1 MNKHLS
7 STFGIAYINVR
18 NNLKRSILL
27 IFMTGILSFVLFG
40 GTILIQSL
48 GNGLGYMKERLGA
61 DIMIVPVENEVDF
74 EAVLLKGE
82 PSCFYFGKNLE
93 QKVAGLEGVANC
105 TSQFYLT
112 SLNAECCDTR
122 VQIIG
127 FDPETDFSVKPWISE
142 VYDGQLQE
150 GAVVIGNDI
159 HLENSDSIKLF
170 GTEYKVAAK
179 LDATGTGLDQAVY
192 ANTGTIR
199 KMYDDALSKGQ
210 RFLEEADPEKSIS
223 TILIKTKEGTD
234 RAGLIRNIRRELG
247 GVKIIE
253 SQSMISG
260 TAANMKEIAI
270 LLYVFAGLFLLTTI
284 GVLVVV
290 FSIIA
295 GERKKEFAILRSIG
309 ATKQKLARII
319 LSESMIIS
327 ALGGIF
333 GIVAASL
340 VVFLFQVY
348 IGDKLGMP
356 YLLPAPVV
364 LFLIFAAVLLAS
376 FLIGPLTAASSAV
389 KISRAETY
397 ITMREGE

>member
-1 MNKHLS
+1 MKNLS
-7 STFGIAYINVR
+7 STFGIALINVR
-18 NNLKRSILL
+18 NNLKRSVWL
-27 IFMTGILSFVLFG
+27 IFLIGILSFVLFG

-48 GNGLGYMKERLGA
+48 GNGLSNMKERLGA
-61 DIMIVPVENEVDF
+61 DIMIVPVENEADF

-82 PSCFYFGKNLE
+82 PSCFYFSKSLE
-93 QKVAGLEGVANC
+93 EKVSGLEGITNC

-112 SLNAECCDTR
+112 SLDAECCDTR

-127 FDPETDFSVKPWISE
+127 FDPDKDFSVKPWISK
-142 VYDGQLQE
+142 VYSGQLQE

-159 HLENSDSIKLF
+159 HLENSDRIKLF
-170 GTEYKVAAK
+170 GTEYQVAAQ

-192 ANTGTIR
+192 GSLDTIR
-199 KMYDDALSKGQ
+199 KMYEDALSKGQ
-210 RFLEEADPEKSIS
+210 RFLDDADPDKSIS
-223 TILIKTKEGTD
+223 TILIKTAEETD
-234 RAGLIRNIRRELG
+234 RARLIRNIRKELG

-260 TAANMKEIAI
+260 TAANMKQIAL
-270 LLYVFAGLFLLTTI
+270 LLYVFAGLFLITSV
-284 GVLVVV
+284 GVLVIV

-295 GERKKEFAILRSIG
+295 GERKKEFAILRTIG
-309 ATKQKLARII
+309 ATRNKLARII

-340 VVFLFQVY
+340 VVFPFQVY

-356 YLLPAPVV
+356 YLLPSAGIVFVIFVVV
-364 LFLIFAAVLLAS
+364 LIIS
-376 FLIGPLTAASSAV
+376 FLIGPLTSASSAV
-389 KISRAETY
+389 RISRAETY
-397 ITMREGE
+397 VTMREGE

>member
-18 NNLKRSILL
+18 NNLKRSIWL
-27 IFMTGILSFVLFG
+27 IILTGILSFVLFG

-48 GNGLGYMKERLGA
+48 GNGLSNMKERLGA
-61 DIMIVPVENEVDF
+61 DIMIVPVENESDF

-82 PSCFYFGKNLE
+82 PSCFYFGRSLE
-93 QKVAGLEGVANC
+93 QKVSGLEGVGSC

-112 SLNAECCDTR
+112 SLDAECCDTR

-127 FDPETDFSVKPWISE
+127 FDPETDFSVKPWISK
-142 VYDGQLQE
+142 VYDGELEE

-192 ANTGTIR
+192 ASTETIR
-199 KMYDDALSKGQ
+199 GMYEAALLKGQ
-210 RFLEEADPEKSIS
+210 RFLDDVDPDKSIS
-223 TILIKTKEGTD
+223 TILIKAKEGTD

-295 GERKKEFAILRSIG
+295 GERKKEFAVLRTLG
-309 ATKQKLARII
+309 ATKKKLARIV
-319 LSESMIIS
+319 LSESVIIS
-327 ALGGIF
+327 SIGGIL
-333 GIVAASL
+333 GIIAAAAI
-340 VVFLFQVY
+340 VFPFQVY

-356 YLLPAPVV
+356 YLLPSPLI
-364 LFLIFAAVLLAS
+364 LFLIFVAVLLTS

>member
-18 NNLKRSILL
+18 NNLKRSIWL
-27 IFMTGILSFVLFG
+27 IILTGILSFVLFG

-48 GNGLGYMKERLGA
+48 GNGLSNMKERLGA
-61 DIMIVPVENEVDF
+61 DIMIVPVENESDF

-82 PSCFYFGKNLE
+82 PSCFYFGRSLE
-93 QKVAGLEGVANC
+93 QKVSGLEGVGSC

-112 SLNAECCDTR
+112 SLDAECCDTR

-127 FDPETDFSVKPWISE
+127 FDPETDFSVKPWISK
-142 VYDGQLQE
+142 VYDGELEE

-179 LDATGTGLDQAVY
+179 LDATGTGLDQVVY
-192 ANTGTIR
+192 ASTETIR
-199 KMYDDALSKGQ
+199 GMYEAALLKGQ
-210 RFLEEADPEKSIS
+210 RFLDDVDPDKSIS
-223 TILIKTKEGTD
+223 TILIKAKEGTD

-295 GERKKEFAILRSIG
+295 GERKKEFAVLRTLG
-309 ATKQKLARII
+309 ATKKKLARIV
-319 LSESMIIS
+319 LSESVIIS
-327 ALGGIF
+327 SIGGIL
-333 GIVAASL
+333 GIIAAAAI
-340 VVFLFQVY
+340 VFPFQVY

-356 YLLPAPVV
+356 YLLPSPLI
-364 LFLIFAAVLLAS
+364 LFLIFVAVLLTS